1 MTATAS
7 DLDDRSRSIGR
18 CPSALCH
25 AWLCLHL
32 STTHGR
38 RPTFIGHG
46 QVLEHEHV
54 YTGSLVMLDEAGG
67 QRREGS
73 ARPGQKCPSVGCK
86 PLGT

>member
-1 MTATAS
+1 MGRTVAGPHSSAMV
-7 DLDDRSRSIGR
+7 RSSNM
-18 CPSALCH
+18 
-25 AWLCLHL
+25 
-32 STTHGR
+32 ST
-38 RPTFIGHG
+38 
-46 QVLEHEHV
+46 